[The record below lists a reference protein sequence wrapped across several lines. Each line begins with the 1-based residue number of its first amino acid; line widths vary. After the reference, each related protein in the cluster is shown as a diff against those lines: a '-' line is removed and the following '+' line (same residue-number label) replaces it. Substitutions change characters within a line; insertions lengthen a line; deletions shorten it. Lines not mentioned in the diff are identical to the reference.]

1 MATNANGDL
10 VADGATV
17 TGGDGIKPMEDVAA
31 SSKSDN
37 QTHDATD
44 ESKKRSG
51 IPLQNGPP
59 AKSPRSDSIMNKNDK
74 DGSIK
79 QNYIPRSRFINL
91 MVRDEHGN
99 MVQVQGG
106 GEPPLTTAAL
116 VECEENG
123 M

>member
-1 MATNANGDL
+1 MISQHHYLLTFTCSRLDK
-10 VADGATV
+10 V
-17 TGGDGIKPMEDVAA
+17 T
-31 SSKSDN
+31 
-37 QTHDATD
+37 
-44 ESKKRSG
+44 
-51 IPLQNGPP
+51 
-59 AKSPRSDSIMNKNDK
+59 DK

-79 QNYIPRSRFINL
+79 QNYSPRSRFINL